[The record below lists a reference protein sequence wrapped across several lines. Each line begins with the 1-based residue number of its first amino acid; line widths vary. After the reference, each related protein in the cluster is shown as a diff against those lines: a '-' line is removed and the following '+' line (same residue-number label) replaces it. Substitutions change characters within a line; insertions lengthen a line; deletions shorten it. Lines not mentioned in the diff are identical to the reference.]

1 MGRYYEGDIEGKFWF
16 AVQSSND
23 ADYFGVNGIE
33 PNDYLYYHYDE
44 THLPDIKEGIEDC
57 LLNLGKWKNKLD
69 KFFNNNGTY
78 NDQMLKDQI
87 GLSKDEESHVIE
99 WYARLRLGQEILEC
113 VERQGECDFKA
124 EL

>member
-23 ADYFGVNGIE
+23 ADYFGVNGVE

-44 THLPDIKEGIEDC
+44 THLPDIEEGIKDC

-69 KFFNNNGTY
+69 KFFKNNNGY
-78 NDQMLKDQI
+78 NAKMLEDQI
-87 GLSKDEESHVIE
+87 GLNKDEESHILE
-99 WYARLRLGQEILEC
+99 WYARLQLGEEILEC
-113 VERQGECDFKA
+113 VERQGQCIFKA